1 MVIAVQKEV
10 YLSTKTQA
18 SEERPS
24 CLLAKTGMVGANSRG
39 KKKIILEDLKNYLEV
54 AKRCKLHRGV

>member
-24 CLLAKTGMVGANSRG
+24 YLLAKTGMVGANSRG
-39 KKKIILEDLKNYLEV
+39 KKKSYWKT
-54 AKRCKLHRGV
+54 